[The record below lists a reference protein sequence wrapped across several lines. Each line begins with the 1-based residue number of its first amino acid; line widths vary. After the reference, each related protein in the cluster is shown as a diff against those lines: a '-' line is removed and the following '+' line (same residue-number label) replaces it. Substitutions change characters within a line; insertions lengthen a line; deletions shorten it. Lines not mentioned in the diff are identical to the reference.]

1 MIQGFDFEIDRIV
14 ASIKKGGHKSI
25 ILQFPEGLKR
35 QAGEVAEEIGGKLPD
50 IKIKISGEPC
60 YGACDLPSG
69 NGSLVINFGHYP
81 IPSLKQEDEALFI
94 PAKSFMDP
102 EPVLKIALPELE
114 GVVGLI
120 STPQFIHCLGSMID
134 YLASNNV
141 RAIIGKG
148 GDRLYEEGQV
158 LGCNTSSALSIAGKV
173 DMFLF
178 VGTGNFHPLAL
189 ALGTRKK
196 VLIAD
201 PVVREIRTIH
211 ELKDRILRQR
221 HAVITR
227 ARDKMNY
234 GILLSTKPGQRREQ
248 LAHDIQTKL
257 ANAGKKATIVE
268 MGTASPQKLDAFG
281 FEAWVSTA
289 CPRLA
294 IDDYLAYSQPILTPP
309 ELDILLG
316 QVDWEDYV
324 FDEIE

>member
-1 MIQGFDFEIDRIV
+1 MRAGFDFEIDRIV
-14 ASIKKGGHKSI
+14 ETIKKSDHGSI

-35 QAGEVAEEIGGKLPD
+35 QAGGVAEEIASKLPE

-94 PAKSFMDP
+94 PAKSFIDP
-102 EPVLKIALPELE
+102 EPVLKNALPELE
-114 GVVGLI
+114 GLVGLI

-134 YLASNNV
+134 YLAKNNV
-141 RAIIGKG
+141 RAIIGRG
-148 GDRLYEEGQV
+148 NERLYEDGQV
-158 LGCNTSSALSIAGKV
+158 LGCNTSAARSIAEKV

-178 VGTGNFHPLAL
+178 IGTGNFHPLAL
-189 ALGTRKK
+189 ALSTKKK

-201 PVVREIRTIH
+201 PVVRETRTIH
-211 ELKDRILRQR
+211 ELKDRVLRQR
-221 HAVITR
+221 HAVITQ
-227 ARDKMNY
+227 AQDKTRF

-248 LAHDIQTKL
+248 LAHDLQIKL
-257 ANAGKKATIVE
+257 ASAGKKATIVE
-268 MGTASPQKLDAFG
+268 VGTATPQKLDAFG
-281 FEAWVSTA
+281 FGAWVSTA

-309 ELDILLG
+309 ELNILLG
-316 QVDWEDYV
+316 QRDWDDYV